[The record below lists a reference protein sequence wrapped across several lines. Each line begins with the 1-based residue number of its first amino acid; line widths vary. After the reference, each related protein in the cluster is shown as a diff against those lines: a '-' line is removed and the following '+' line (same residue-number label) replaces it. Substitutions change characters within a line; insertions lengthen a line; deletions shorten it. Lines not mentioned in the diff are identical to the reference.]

1 MNVAGHQAPLSFLYI
16 CQDSWDHQ
24 EAKKPLIPRAKHSQY
39 ASWDFTL
46 LEPRR
51 NGSLGETDT
60 NFKVT
65 KRSKVCSNHFWVI
78 RYRCD
83 TCWKPTLYTL
93 WKVIQTRASMWKEG
107 LRRKL
112 EPSSS
117 SKGNISEIQSQML
130 SLQGSNLGISI
141 QRKSLHES
149 ALSLHQSV
157 VSSPS
162 DIKQVTGCQTSDI
175 YYRILHSL
183 NAQFVLR
190 IAITTQVCRDQSLLC
205 CLTWSMKRWR
215 L

>member
-65 KRSKVCSNHFWVI
+65 KRSKV
-78 RYRCD
+78 
-83 TCWKPTLYTL
+83 
-93 WKVIQTRASMWKEG
+93 WKEG